1 VILFISPYPHFNN
14 ERDGMLQRIAAID
27 KILLNYSRFYVQ
39 VNWFAPILNRW
50 RNENNTQITEFHPI
64 YHRKK
69 INELAQSAKL
79 IYIHSIYQAE
89 TCLWLYKQYGHKIIT
104 DMHGLV
110 PEETAMS
117 GQRIRAIY
125 YRTVERKIMA
135 QSRFIVTVT
144 ESMSKHF
151 VSTYGIHVQEKLIC
165 LPILSEHSRSKFNR
179 RPLNVKPR
187 MIYAGGLQV
196 WQNIDFTLKFFRDQ
210 NILSKY
216 DAIFLVNKPEK
227 MLRKVEYFGLQD
239 RLEVKSVPHHQVF
252 EYYMQSEIGI
262 IMRDESV
269 VNSVALPTKLIEY
282 LEYDLVPLVK
292 HENIGDFLELGYQYL
307 KPTDI
312 QEGKISPARL
322 NQMRLAN
329 QNALTKL
336 HRQAVDGQ
344 SKLCETIE
352 ALADEQM

>member
-1 VILFISPYPHFNN
+1 
-14 ERDGMLQRIAAID
+14 
-27 KILLNYSRFYVQ
+27 
-39 VNWFAPILNRW
+39 
-50 RNENNTQITEFHPI
+50 
-64 YHRKK
+64 
-69 INELAQSAKL
+69 
-79 IYIHSIYQAE
+79 
-89 TCLWLYKQYGHKIIT
+89 
-104 DMHGLV
+104 
-110 PEETAMS
+110 
-117 GQRIRAIY
+117 
-125 YRTVERKIMA
+125 
-135 QSRFIVTVT
+135 
-144 ESMSKHF
+144 
-151 VSTYGIHVQEKLIC
+151 
-165 LPILSEHSRSKFNR
+165 
-179 RPLNVKPR
+179 